1 MNVLSFR
8 SVRGKRLQFLRQTHS
23 DRGEEPVKSCRSPF
37 LGTVVAA
44 LCIAALPSCALSGGG
59 EVSTATAPPSS
70 WDEMVLR
77 ARGERVQIWRIDGS
91 SIVGS
96 VSSGNTGGLEL
107 VIGDASMEILPADVA
122 RVELIEGTRAKSARR
137 GFLIGALA
145 GAAHAALT
153 TRSNQGFWM
162 LSLGS
167 GWGAIGALVGVLS
180 GSGEDRLLLYEAP
193 AQ

>member
-1 MNVLSFR
+1 
-8 SVRGKRLQFLRQTHS
+8 
-23 DRGEEPVKSCRSPF
+23 
-37 LGTVVAA
+37 
-44 LCIAALPSCALSGGG
+44 
-59 EVSTATAPPSS
+59 
-70 WDEMVLR
+70 MVLR

-107 VIGDASMEILPADVA
+107 VIGDASMKILPADVA
-122 RVELIEGTRAKSARR
+122 RVELEGTRAKSARR

-145 GAAHAALT
+145 GAAHAALA

-180 GSGEDRLLLYEAP
+180 GSGEVLLYEAP

>member
-1 MNVLSFR
+1 MQHNQPVTFP
-8 SVRGKRLQFLRQTHS
+8 RQDQS
-23 DRGEEPVKSCRSPF
+23 
-37 LGTVVAA
+37 TV
-44 LCIAALPSCALSGGG
+44 
-59 EVSTATAPPSS
+59 TAPPSS

-153 TRSNQGFWM
+153 TRSNQGFGCC
-162 LSLGS
+162 LS
-167 GWGAIGALVGVLS
+167 ALVGVASALSSAFFS

>member
-1 MNVLSFR
+1 
-8 SVRGKRLQFLRQTHS
+8 
-23 DRGEEPVKSCRSPF
+23 
-37 LGTVVAA
+37 
-44 LCIAALPSCALSGGG
+44 
-59 EVSTATAPPSS
+59 
-70 WDEMVLR
+70 MVLR
-77 ARGERVQIWRIDGS
+77 ARGERVQVWRIDGS

-96 VSSGNTGGLEL
+96 VSSGDTGGGLEL

-137 GFLIGALA
+137 GFLMGALA

-153 TRSNQGFWM
+153 TRSNQGFWV

-193 AQ
+193 AP